1 MRILAA
7 IDGSK
12 FSELVTDAVIA
23 QGKAVG
29 TEVQVLHLLQP
40 LPQLEDGVLKWEIT
54 TEQRK
59 QGEALLMRASEKLA
73 KAGIQCTTTVSEGV
87 AKSVILDVAE
97 SWSADLILVGSHGD
111 NWIERFFLGSVSEAV
126 ARHASCSVQIVRAR
140 KG

>member
-12 FSELVTDAVIA
+12 FSELVTDTVIA
-23 QGKAVG
+23 QGKAPG
-29 TEVQVLHLLQP
+29 TEVHVLHLIQP
-40 LPQLEDGVLKWEIT
+40 LPALKDGVLKWEIK

-59 QGEALLMRASEKLA
+59 QGEALLRRASEKLA
-73 KAGIQCTTTVSEGV
+73 KAGIQCTTEVSEGI

-97 SWSADLILVGSHGD
+97 NWSADLILVGSHGD
-111 NWIERFFLGSVSEAV
+111 NWVERFLLGSVSETI